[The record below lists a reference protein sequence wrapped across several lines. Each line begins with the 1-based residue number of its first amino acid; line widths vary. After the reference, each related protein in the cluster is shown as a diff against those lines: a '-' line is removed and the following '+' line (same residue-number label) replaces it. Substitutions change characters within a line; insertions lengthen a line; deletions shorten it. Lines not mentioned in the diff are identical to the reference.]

1 MRLLILLL
9 FLLIHSTITVFAQM
23 PLLDV
28 ADLTIKIAPKSEEV
42 LYYGFAKGDKIIFS
56 VWEEDNKELT
66 QVSIEEF
73 PNQVRFSDYKTTSVK
88 EKTITVNRK
97 SVYVF
102 KFVNNQVLKGRVCHI
117 KIQRVPATDTTLD
130 FNTQVQWITT
140 YDTTYQIGNR
150 NVLMGYD
157 TLMTKE
163 ESWEFKKSAQEE
175 VVVFDKSQKV
185 AAKANI
191 SGANNRICLR
201 IEFPPNI
208 NSKANSNEM
217 QGWAYWIGVGE
228 EAGIAWAENVQTVA
242 GFAQGVIAMYSPLGG
257 LVAGLVSGLAV
268 PKTGDDIYYCI
279 ADATQADLFLTKKN
293 FVPLDWGKGKGGY
306 GKFNHKQPM
315 PYYICLEND
324 NYLHSVE
331 VTVKVA
337 AMVEVKQYTNKE
349 KTKQTVNPRMQKTS
363 VEEPIITPITI
374 PVTWE

>member
-9 FLLIHSTITVFAQM
+9 FLLIHSTITAFAQL

-56 VWEEDNKELT
+56 VREEDNKELT

-163 ESWEFKKSAQEE
+163 ERWEFRKSAQEE

-191 SGANNRICLR
+191 SGANNRICSR

-208 NSKANSNEM
+208 NSKANS
-217 QGWAYWIGVGE
+217 
-228 EAGIAWAENVQTVA
+228 
-242 GFAQGVIAMYSPLGG
+242 
-257 LVAGLVSGLAV
+257 
-268 PKTGDDIYYCI
+268 
-279 ADATQADLFLTKKN
+279 
-293 FVPLDWGKGKGGY
+293 
-306 GKFNHKQPM
+306 
-315 PYYICLEND
+315 
-324 NYLHSVE
+324 
-331 VTVKVA
+331 
-337 AMVEVKQYTNKE
+337 
-349 KTKQTVNPRMQKTS
+349 
-363 VEEPIITPITI
+363 
-374 PVTWE
+374 